1 MWYNV
6 LMRPNPYIVQ
16 TLKYA
21 TLTLLGC
28 AVIVGGAALVRN
40 LGVGPLQGRLTTPQQ
55 QGVVPTQRYEEARA
69 IDGFSAPADT
79 HVIFTVPQG
88 VRIPAITFF
97 GGPDVWDKRFW
108 FYCFSGNEVANK
120 AKGFLGKKM
129 YDGVFGYSMGERNAQ
144 LERPVPADNN
154 LSDILTATTAK
165 EPKALASIA
174 EILHG
179 GQTCY
184 VMSSVILPIAIDAD
198 GDNFNNARER
208 DAGTNPN
215 DPDSDRDGIADGTEV
230 FETKTN
236 PLAADTDRDGLGD
249 RCEDKNMN
257 GDIEKD
263 ETSALVS
270 DTDRDGLCD
279 GNGSGNGCPEPRQVV
294 CFNDAQG
301 ERACMERPSSPV
313 FGEDMNQNCTVDQ
326 GETNPRNPETFG
338 RPDWDYKWSLLQS
351 QDGSRLTDS
360 ARGVDAPEFPIPNL
374 PMDTDE

>member
-1 MWYNV
+1 
-6 LMRPNPYIVQ
+6 MRPNPYVVH

-40 LGVGPLQGRLTTPQQ
+40 MGLGPLQGRLTTSQQ
-55 QGVVPTQRYEEARA
+55 QGVVPTKRYEEERA

-88 VRIPAITFF
+88 TRIPAITFF
-97 GGPDVWDKRFW
+97 GGSDIWEQPFW

-120 AKGFLGKKM
+120 AKGLLGKKM
-129 YDGVFGYSMGERNAQ
+129 YDGVFGYSMGERKAQ
-144 LERPVPADNN
+144 LARPVPGDNN

-165 EPKALASIA
+165 EPTALASIA

-184 VMSSVILPIAIDAD
+184 VMSSVVLPIAIDSD
-198 GDNFNNARER
+198 GDDLNNMRER
-208 DAGTNPN
+208 LENTNPN
-215 DPDSDRDGIADGTEV
+215 DPDTDRDGIADGSEV
-230 FETKTN
+230 FRTKTS
-236 PLAADTDRDGLGD
+236 PHDSDTDRDGLGD

-257 GDIEKD
+257 GAIESD

-279 GNGSGNGCPEPRQVV
+279 GNGSGNGCPEPRQVS
-294 CFNDAQG
+294 CFLDSVG
-301 ERACMERPSSPV
+301 ERQCMERPSSPV
-313 FGEDMNQNCTVDQ
+313 FGEDMNQNCQVDG
-326 GETNPRNPETFG
+326 GETNPRNAQTFG

-351 QDGSRLTDS
+351 QDGNRLTDS
-360 ARGVDAPEFPIPNL
+360 ARGVNAPEFPIPNL
-374 PMDTDE
+374 PQPSNE